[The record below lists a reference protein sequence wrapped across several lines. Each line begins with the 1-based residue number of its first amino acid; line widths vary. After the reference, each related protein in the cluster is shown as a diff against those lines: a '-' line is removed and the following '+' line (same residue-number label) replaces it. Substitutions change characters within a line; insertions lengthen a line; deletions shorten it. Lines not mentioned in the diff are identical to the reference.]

1 MNIQLL
7 IIDPQNDFCWPGLQV
22 EDSVRDKMIAAGCD
36 PAIFNPGALFVPG
49 ADKDM
54 ERLAAM
60 VHRLKNKIDDIH
72 VTLDSHH
79 YIDIAHPV
87 FWTNSKGQHPGD
99 YDFTII
105 TREDVENGVWRTT
118 NPAFQNRHTMKAAG
132 LDRDGALEYVTAL
145 ETNGRYPL
153 CIWPPHCL
161 ISTYGYGTIPV
172 LEKVLHE
179 WEKDF
184 AMVDFVT
191 KGSNFWTEHYS
202 AVQADVPDPEDPGTQ
217 LNMGLIETL
226 QEADI
231 ALLSGEA
238 KSHCL
243 ANTVIDIANNFGEE
257 NIKKMVLLE
266 DCTSNVPDP
275 PGTTMFTDI
284 SNKFVS
290 DMVARGMQISNSVDF
305 LK

>member
-7 IIDPQNDFCWPGLQV
+7 IIDPQNDFCWPGIQNPDPVL
-22 EDSVRDKMIAAGCD
+22 EKMFPDIVK
-36 PAIFNPGALFVPG
+36 PGSLFVPG

-54 ERLAAM
+54 ERLATMIA
-60 VHRLKNKIDDIH
+60 RLKDKLDDIH

-79 YIDIAHPV
+79 YVDIAHPV
-87 FWTNSKGQHPGD
+87 FWVNSQGQHPGD

-105 TREDVENGVWRTT
+105 TKDDVVNGTWRTT
-118 NPAFQNRHTMKAAG
+118 NPQFQQRA
-132 LDRDGALEYVTAL
+132 LDYVTQL

-153 CIWPPHCL
+153 CVWPPHCR
-161 ISTYGYGTIPV
+161 IATFGYAVIPV
-172 LEKVLHE
+172 LADQLLI
-179 WEKDF
+179 WEQDF
-184 AMVDFVT
+184 AMVDYVT
-191 KGSNFWTEHYS
+191 KGSNLWTEHYS
-202 AVQADVPDPEDPGTQ
+202 AVMADVPDPEDPGTQ

-231 ALLSGEA
+231 LLLSGEA

-275 PGTTMFTDI
+275 PGTTLFTDA
-284 SNKFVS
+284 SDKFVS
-290 DMVARGMQISNSVDF
+290 DMVARGMQISTSTEF
-305 LK
+305 LA